1 MSWTL
6 QQLAKSQDDTM
17 VVGICGGLGQHT
29 PVPAWLWRAGM
40 VVTAFAGA
48 GVVVYGAL
56 WLFMPD
62 APEGQDDRGAA
73 KQFAPPQPPP
83 FHQQHGR
90 KRVPCCWERTRVV

>member
-73 KQFAPPQPPP
+73 
-83 FHQQHGR
+83 
-90 KRVPCCWERTRVV
+90 

>member
-62 APEGQDDRGAA
+62 APEGQDDVRSEEHTSELQSLMRISYAVFCLKTKTE
-73 KQFAPPQPPP
+73 KQN
-83 FHQQHGR
+83 
-90 KRVPCCWERTRVV
+90 TTI